1 MSLATLIQ
9 ETSEVT
15 APSSAPSS
23 KELMQFCHVFCEW
36 GIHNSQVMFLR
47 QTDVSDLHGDWQD
60 IYYIS
65 SPDVCVYF
73 HIYIYVYVYT

>member
-1 MSLATLIQ
+1 M
-9 ETSEVT
+9 T
-15 APSSAPSS
+15 APSSATSS

-65 SPDVCVYF
+65 SPDVCVCIS
-73 HIYIYVYVYT
+73 IYTSMYMYIHDYTCI

>member
-1 MSLATLIQ
+1 M
-9 ETSEVT
+9 T

-36 GIHNSQVMFLR
+36 GIHNSQVMLLR

-60 IYYIS
+60 IYYIT
-65 SPDVCVYF
+65 SPDVCVFTYI
-73 HIYIYVYVYT
+73 HLCICIYMIIHVYNV

>member
-1 MSLATLIQ
+1 M
-9 ETSEVT
+9 T

-65 SPDVCVYF
+65 SPDVCVCVFPYI
-73 HIYIYVYVYT
+73 HLCICIYMIIHVYNV